1 MHNPARSPECRL
13 EGGEHVHVVAEG
25 KDAGKFK
32 QIMSE
37 KTVHFLAFF
46 IFVYVDVEV
55 TIGGWIVTCI
65 IRERDGG
72 PSSGYIASGFFG
84 GGSTVYS

>member
-1 MHNPARSPECRL
+1 
-13 EGGEHVHVVAEG
+13 
-25 KDAGKFK
+25 
-32 QIMSE
+32 MSE